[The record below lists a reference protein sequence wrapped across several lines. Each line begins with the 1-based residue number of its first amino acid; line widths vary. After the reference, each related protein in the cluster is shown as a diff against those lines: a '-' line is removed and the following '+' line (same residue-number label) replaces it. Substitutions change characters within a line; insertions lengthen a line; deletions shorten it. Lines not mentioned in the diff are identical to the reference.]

1 MNLVANE
8 RLRAV
13 DWLRGLVMV
22 LMVIDHVRVFSGV
35 PAGGAD
41 PAVFFTRWVTHFCAP
56 LFVFLAG
63 TSIWLRALKRDDT
76 SRYLLTR
83 GLMLIVLEFT
93 LIRLSWTFNL
103 DYAHYALAGVIWV
116 IGLCMVLMAGLV
128 RLGERAV
135 LAIGVVVVFG
145 HNLLDFWL
153 PGALDGLMAGSL
165 APLWKLLYV
174 GPNYGPISIGSLQ
187 FSVLYSLLPWIGVM
201 ALGYAFAPVLAWPF
215 ERRDRFCRLAGV
227 AAIVL
232 FLVLRGSNLY
242 GDPNPWTADGDKA
255 AWLSFLATTKYPAS
269 LDFLLMTIGPALL
282 VLPTVDRW
290 RGFVSDALVLFGRE
304 PVFFYLLHIPLVH
317 ALALGVSWLR
327 TGSVDPW
334 LFANHPMGNPPAPEG
349 YMWPL
354 AWLYLTWAV
363 ATAILY
369 FACRM
374 KQRRS

>member
-1 MNLVANE
+1 MNLAANE

-215 ERRDRFCRLAGV
+215 ERRCHRAVPGPARQQSVWRSEPVDGGRRQGGLAVLPRDHEIPRLAGLP
-227 AAIVL
+227 ADDDRSGPAGI
-232 FLVLRGSNLY
+232 
-242 GDPNPWTADGDKA
+242 ADGG
-255 AWLSFLATTKYPAS
+255 SLAR
-269 LDFLLMTIGPALL
+269 FR
-282 VLPTVDRW
+282 V
-290 RGFVSDALVLFGRE
+290 GR
-304 PVFFYLLHIPLVH
+304 V
-317 ALALGVSWLR
+317 G
-327 TGSVDPW
+327 
-334 LFANHPMGNPPAPEG
+334 
-349 YMWPL
+349 
-354 AWLYLTWAV
+354 AV
-363 ATAILY
+363 
-369 FACRM
+369 RP
-374 KQRRS
+374 